1 MQDNL
6 KQLLET
12 VAKGELSPAQALE
25 ELKYLH
31 YESVGDFAKIDHHRT
46 LRTGFPEVIFGLG
59 KTPEQIVQIMRVME
73 SKNPLVM
80 ATKISAAVYAQ
91 IQPSLRGLRYFPLAQ
106 ICCLGICRCYSSSGG
121 RQSITKSGIP
131 KSMVNYA
138 TTGVTRIK
146 ARELCLSP
154 ILCVTLKL

>member
-1 MQDNL
+1 MHDNL

-12 VAKGELSPAQALE
+12 VATGELSPESALE

-31 YESVGDFAKIDHHRT
+31 YESVGDFAKIDHHRN

-106 ICCLGICRCYSSSGG
+106 IC
-121 RQSITKSGIP
+121 
-131 KSMVNYA
+131 
-138 TTGVTRIK
+138 
-146 ARELCLSP
+146 
-154 ILCVTLKL
+154 